1 MILTTRLDLV
11 AATTVVVRAAL
22 AGPRHLE
29 TLVGATV
36 PVSWPPM
43 YLDTAALEF
52 TLARLEEDPNQAEWW
67 LHFAVLRGDSAA
79 RTLVGTCG
87 YTGPP
92 STDGTVE
99 VGYSI
104 VEDHQRNGYATE
116 AVRGMVSHAFALPAV
131 RRVIADTLPEL
142 EASIGVV
149 LKCGFRPAGQGS
161 GPGVIRF
168 ELTREMYGSGIR

>member
-1 MILTTRLDLV
+1 
-11 AATTVVVRAAL
+11 
-22 AGPRHLE
+22 
-29 TLVGATV
+29 
-36 PVSWPPM
+36 M

-52 TLARLEEDPNQAEWW
+52 TLARLEENPDQAGWW
-67 LHFAVLRGDSAA
+67 LHFVVLRGAGTA
-79 RTLVGTCG
+79 RTLIGTCG

-104 VEDHQRNGYATE
+104 VEEHQRHGYASE
-116 AVRGMVSHAFALPAV
+116 AVRGMVAHAFALPSIQ
-131 RRVIADTLPEL
+131 RVIADTLPGL

-168 ELTREMYGSGIR
+168 DLTRQMFGSGIW

>member
-11 AATTVVVRAAL
+11 AATTVMVRAAL
-22 AGPRHLE
+22 EGPRLLE
-29 TLVGATV
+29 TRLGATV
-36 PVSWPPM
+36 PPSWPPM
-43 YLDTAALEF
+43 YLDVAALEF
-52 TLARLEEDPNQAEWW
+52 TLARLEEAPDQAEWW
-67 LHFAVLRGDSAA
+67 LHFAVLRGDGPA
-79 RTLVGTCG
+79 RTLIGTCG

-116 AVRGMVSHAFALPAV
+116 AVRGMVSHAFALPGIQ
-131 RRVIADTLPEL
+131 RVIADTLPEL

-168 ELTREMYGSGIR
+168 ELTRGMYGSGIG